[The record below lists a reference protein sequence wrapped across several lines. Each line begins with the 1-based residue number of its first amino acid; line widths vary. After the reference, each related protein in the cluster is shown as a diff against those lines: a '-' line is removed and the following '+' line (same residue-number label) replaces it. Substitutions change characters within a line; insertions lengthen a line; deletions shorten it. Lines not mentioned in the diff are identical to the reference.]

1 VSGVLGVPESSPV
14 LTAKAAQ
21 VGLFWMLKLT
31 GSSVA
36 LRATVGRN
44 R

>member
-1 VSGVLGVPESSPV
+1 VLGVPESCPV

-31 GSSVA
+31 GSAVG
-36 LRATVGRN
+36 LATVGRKL
-44 R
+44 